1 MKREEAKQKAVD
13 AIETIV
19 RAAKELAKA
28 EQVYYDRKPRK
39 TRSGDNNDR

>member
-1 MKREEAKQKAVD
+1 MKRETAKQKAVD

-28 EQVYYDRKPRK
+28 EQAYYEHKPRK
-39 TRSGDNNDR
+39 QRSGAKNDR